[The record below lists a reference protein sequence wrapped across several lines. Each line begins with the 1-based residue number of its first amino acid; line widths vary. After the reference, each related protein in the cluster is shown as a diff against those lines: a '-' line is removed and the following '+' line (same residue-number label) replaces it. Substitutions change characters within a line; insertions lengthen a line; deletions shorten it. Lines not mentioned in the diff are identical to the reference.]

1 MAEQVFDNKDAELSG
16 ARLLEQAGSCR
27 GEAENLRWLRL
38 DCTEGGGHVMSV
50 VWFYE
55 AGRVFR

>member
-27 GEAENLRWLRL
+27 GEAESLRWLRARL
-38 DCTEGGGHVMSV
+38 H
-50 VWFYE
+50 
-55 AGRVFR
+55 